1 MFKKKIKIFVFVD
14 TDIAVR
20 HFIKSGAFFHI
31 NQNHDVTYIFNKD
44 DTSEKPATYTDPSSL
59 GLKKVKITK
68 IPRKRTGKWFPLY
81 MASVIKQ
88 QKGLPN
94 YKPRVKDA
102 VNQNGISFVIKSYL
116 RSLPIIYSIFRTI
129 TIKKLGIDKSLLNL
143 IKLEKP
149 DVIIHPSI
157 LQGYYINELIQVKDK
172 LGIPVILL
180 MNSWDNPSA
189 KAVSTGLP
197 SKIVVWGEQ
206 SRQHSIE
213 YLKFPKKIINIF
225 GAAQFE
231 IYKYPPNL
239 SKSTLCNFFDVPKNK
254 RIIVYAGSGA
264 GSHETKYLKALD
276 ESINKKILKNTHIIY
291 RPHPWRGGLGKEE
304 KNFFELNLKNITM
317 DPHMVEYYKNQIINP
332 DRKVFMIDYKIS
344 NMLLNLTDAL
354 ISPLS
359 TMLIE
364 SMILGKPILIFF
376 PKEDNKNGLSVDEV
390 HFSELI
396 RTKDVITVFKFEE
409 LMEGLLKLNT
419 IIGDKVIS
427 KRLKKSSQFFHYSDQ
442 KTYSEKLNDLAINVY
457 KSVF

>member
-1 MFKKKIKIFVFVD
+1 MLKKKLKICVFID

-20 HFIKSGAFFHI
+20 HFINTGSFLHI
-31 NQNHDVTYIFNKD
+31 NQQHDVTYVFNED
-44 DTSEKPATYTDPSSL
+44 ETSDKPATYTDPYSL
-59 GLKKVKITK
+59 KLKKVLKTK
-68 IPRKRTGKWFPLY
+68 IPRKRTGEWFPLY

-94 YKPRVKDA
+94 FKPRIKDA
-102 VNQNGISFVIKSYL
+102 INQNGLSFVIKSYL
-116 RSLPIIYSIFRTI
+116 RSLPIIYDIFRTV
-129 TIKKLGIDKSLLNL
+129 TIKKLGIDKSLLDLVNC
-143 IKLEKP
+143 ENP

-157 LQGYYINELIQVKDK
+157 LQGYYINDLIQLKEK
-172 LGIPVILL
+172 FAIPLILL

-206 SRQHSIE
+206 SKQHSMD
-213 YLKFPKKIINIF
+213 YLKFPSEIINIF
-225 GAAQFE
+225 GAAQFD

-239 SKSTLCNFFDVPKNK
+239 SRSALCNFFDVPKNK
-254 RIIVYAGSGA
+254 KIIVYAGSGA

-276 ESINKKILKNTHIIY
+276 EAINKNILKNTHIIY

-317 DPHMVEYYKNQIINP
+317 DPHMVKYYKNQIINP

-376 PKEDNKNGLSVDEV
+376 PKEDNKKGLSVDEV

-396 RTKDVITVFKFEE
+396 RTKDVITVFKFED
-409 LMEGLLKLNT
+409 LLEGLLKLNT
-419 IIGDKVIS
+419 VIGDEVIS
-427 KRLKKSSQFFHYSDQ
+427 KRLKKSSYFFHYSDK
-442 KTYSEKLNDLAINVY
+442 KTYSEKLNDLAINVC